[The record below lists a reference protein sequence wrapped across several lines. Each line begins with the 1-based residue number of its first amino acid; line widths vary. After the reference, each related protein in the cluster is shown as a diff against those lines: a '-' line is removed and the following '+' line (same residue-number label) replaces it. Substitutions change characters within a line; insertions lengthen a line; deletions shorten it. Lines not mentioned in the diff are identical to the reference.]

1 MRRDIFYSMTRL
13 DRYSTAL
20 GKGWIFLGLTS
31 GCLLSIAGLGF
42 ENFPLIENRLSNIN
56 DEVKTLLFSSLLVFG
71 FSFERAI
78 NPIQRRALFIF
89 GLGLLC
95 WMLTFDLHSA
105 WDHVFLQPDSRSYIR
120 GDNYRTPL
128 YPLFIDLLT
137 WGENLRAADSYYHG
151 PIGKLI
157 TDGSD
162 SPLVWPIRMQKVILV
177 IAFIAFMV
185 EAGRSGRSFVF
196 LSFGFVVV
204 SGHFLSEEQDQLLAE
219 SLTQAFTLFCM
230 MGFLGFLRTG
240 RGRWLLLLSLCF
252 ILAVWTRPSSIFLFV
267 VPVIASLCCL
277 LSRGQSLRQ
286 AVATV
291 AMFSVAPVF
300 LGTVGFLAQQ
310 YQVNDM
316 WPPVPTYAEKRIGLA
331 LQIAGKD
338 DVEKMVNPLASEFL
352 ARALERK
359 WKQDWDERRYLRNAF
374 PGRNFSLHPERGHEF
389 LVRNANLVAAPVSR
403 EMEAE
408 RGLRAHA
415 EGRTDQLESVNLSD
429 ARQRSEPF
437 RNQLYMDVA
446 DGILGQSEHMQSRI
460 LLFYDAVR
468 DAIHWQHRVRLDLS
482 NRWIG
487 FGGILC
493 VFLLGLVVA
502 RNRYAMLG
510 VLFVVVHL
518 AAITVFCLSNIATER
533 FTHATEILFVF
544 GCACLIYGL
553 LERLAS
559 GELLTTNQRMF
570 GGQGKQ
576 ELPKVRGTLY
586 LSLLLVVSLGFVI
599 FLPGDGAINQ
609 HRINKLASDM
619 PLLDDI
625 RPRRVNM
632 HSLSIPMELAARQL
646 GSERAQALSTIL
658 KTDQRAGFQLVLE
671 SGLFNNEEECVLLT
685 SSKRVC
691 GRIFHPTTISE

>member
-1 MRRDIFYSMTRL
+1 MTRL
-13 DRYSTAL
+13 GRYSPEL
-20 GKGWIFLGLTS
+20 GKGWILVSLAS
-31 GCLLSIAGLGF
+31 GCLLSVASLGF
-42 ENFPLIENRLSNIN
+42 EQFPLIENRLSSIN
-56 DEVKTLLFSSLLVFG
+56 HEVKVLLFSSLLVFG

-78 NPIQRRALFIF
+78 NPIQRRTLFIF

-95 WMLTFDLHSA
+95 WMLMSGLHNA

-137 WGENLRAADSYYHG
+137 WGENLRAPGSYYYG
-151 PIGKLI
+151 PIGNLI
-157 TDGSD
+157 ADGSG

-177 IAFIAFMV
+177 IALIGFIV
-185 EAGRSGRSFVF
+185 EAARFGRSFVF
-196 LSFGFVVV
+196 FSFGFVVV
-204 SGHFLSEEQDQLLAE
+204 SGNFLSEEQDQLLAE

-230 MGFLGFLRTG
+230 MGFFGFLRTG

-252 ILAVWTRPSSIFLFV
+252 ILAVWTRPAAIFLFI
-267 VPVIASLCCL
+267 VPAIASCCCL
-277 LSRGQSLRQ
+277 LSRRQSLRQ
-286 AVATV
+286 AVSTV
-291 AMFSVAPVF
+291 AMFSVAPIF

-310 YQVNDM
+310 YQANDM
-316 WPPVPTYAEKRIGLA
+316 WPPVPTYAEKKIGLA

-338 DVEKMVNPLASEFL
+338 DVEDMVNPLTREFL
-352 ARALERK
+352 ARALDTK
-359 WKQDWDERRYLRNAF
+359 WKQDWDERRYLRTAF
-374 PGRNFSLHPERGHEF
+374 PGRNFGLHPERGHEF
-389 LVRNANLVAAPVSR
+389 LVRNARLANAVSQK
-403 EMEAE
+403 MEIE
-408 RGLRAHA
+408 RGLLDHSG
-415 EGRTDQLESVNLSD
+415 EQ
-429 ARQRSEPF
+429 F

-468 DAIHWQHRVRLDLS
+468 DAIHWQHRVGVDLS
-482 NRWIG
+482 NRRIG
-487 FGGILC
+487 FVGILC

-533 FTHATEILFVF
+533 FTHATEILFVL
-544 GCACLIYGL
+544 GCACLMYGL

-576 ELPKVRGTLY
+576 ELEKARGKLY

-625 RPRRVNM
+625 RPRRVYM

-646 GSERAQALSTIL
+646 GWQRAQALSTIL